1 MNLKD
6 IDGLKLRLETELN
19 QINDSINL
27 ENFKLKYLARKGE
40 IRDLFNALKNLG
52 VEEKRVFG
60 PRLNELKKDIESLFF
75 QKKAKFDQKGGDSF
89 FDYTQPGN
97 KKEVGSLHPTTL
109 ILRHMLKVFKAF
121 GFNIIEANEIESEYY
136 NFDSLNIEKDHPARD
151 MWDTF
156 WFDKKYSLPLGS
168 EIQKAKTE
176 NLLLRTHT
184 SPVQMR
190 YMEKNNPPF
199 RIVVPGK
206 VFRYEATDARHEFQL
221 HQLEGL
227 MVGDNISL
235 CNFKSIITD
244 MIREIVG
251 DKNLK
256 VRLRPSYFPFVSPGL
271 EVDVE
276 CFKCHGKSKD
286 GKCSL
291 CSGSGFIEMMGAGM
305 VHPNLYKFAKWKKY
319 DYQGFAFG
327 LGVERFAMLKYQI
340 PDVRLFNSGDLR
352 FTKQF

>member
-60 PRLNELKKDIESLFF
+60 PRLNELKKDIENLFF

-151 MWDTF
+151 M
-156 WFDKKYSLPLGS
+156 
-168 EIQKAKTE
+168 
-176 NLLLRTHT
+176 
-184 SPVQMR
+184 
-190 YMEKNNPPF
+190 
-199 RIVVPGK
+199 
-206 VFRYEATDARHEFQL
+206 
-221 HQLEGL
+221 
-227 MVGDNISL
+227 
-235 CNFKSIITD
+235 
-244 MIREIVG
+244 
-251 DKNLK
+251 
-256 VRLRPSYFPFVSPGL
+256 
-271 EVDVE
+271 
-276 CFKCHGKSKD
+276 
-286 GKCSL
+286 
-291 CSGSGFIEMMGAGM
+291 
-305 VHPNLYKFAKWKKY
+305 
-319 DYQGFAFG
+319 
-327 LGVERFAMLKYQI
+327 
-340 PDVRLFNSGDLR
+340 
-352 FTKQF
+352 